1 MSEKNREAYIQ
12 EAAAQFAALPREQL
26 ARTDRMAKA
35 EPPKD
40 YAALQTV
47 TVGLCGGD
55 GIGPII
61 MKQAK
66 RLLETLLADE
76 IAAGRIVLREIEG
89 LTI

>member
-1 MSEKNREAYIQ
+1 
-12 EAAAQFAALPREQL
+12 
-26 ARTDRMAKA
+26 MAKA
-35 EPPKD
+35 EPAKD

-76 IAAGRIVLREIEG
+76 MCIRDRYFP
-89 LTI
+89 